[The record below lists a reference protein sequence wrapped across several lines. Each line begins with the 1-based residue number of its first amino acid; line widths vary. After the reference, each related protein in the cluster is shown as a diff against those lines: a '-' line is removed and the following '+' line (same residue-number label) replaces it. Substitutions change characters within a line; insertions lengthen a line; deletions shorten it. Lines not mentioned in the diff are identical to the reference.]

1 MPQTFIEWLVAFAF
15 ILSVLWIIICVA
27 GVLVAIACGVKY
39 LMAGMICLI

>member
-1 MPQTFIEWLVAFAF
+1 MPRTFVEWLIALVFV
-15 ILSVLWIIICVA
+15 ICMLWIVVCVA